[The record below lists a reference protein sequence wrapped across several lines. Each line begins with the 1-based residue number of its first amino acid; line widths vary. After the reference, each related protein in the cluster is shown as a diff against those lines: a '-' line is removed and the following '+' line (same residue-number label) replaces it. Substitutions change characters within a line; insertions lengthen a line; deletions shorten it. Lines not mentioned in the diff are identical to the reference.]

1 MVGIYKITNPKD
13 KIYIGQSKVMEDRF
27 KQYNNPSSSRVGRK
41 LLNSLNKYG
50 IENHNIDILEECKFE
65 ELNEREIH
73 YIRLYNS
80 VEEGL
85 NIDSGG
91 KNYKRSKETKTKIS
105 QNRLGKNTKPILQ
118 YDLNNNFI
126 KLWNS
131 ITSAEKVHGT
141 GIKSCLVKK
150 TQSAGGFIWRYK
162 NDPLPSN
169 YKFERWK
176 NNKKKVI
183 QMDLDGNF
191 IKEWESLMS
200 IQRELGFNNANISM
214 CCLGQIKTGY
224 GYKWEYKEYI

>member
-1 MVGIYKITNPKD
+1 M
-13 KIYIGQSKVMEDRF
+13 
-27 KQYNNPSSSRVGRK
+27 
-41 LLNSLNKYG
+41 
-50 IENHNIDILEECKFE
+50 
-65 ELNEREIH
+65 
-73 YIRLYNS
+73 
-80 VEEGL
+80 
-85 NIDSGG
+85 
-91 KNYKRSKETKTKIS
+91 
-105 QNRLGKNTKPILQ
+105 
-118 YDLNNNFI
+118 
-126 KLWNS
+126 
-131 ITSAEKVHGT
+131 
-141 GIKSCLVKK
+141 KK